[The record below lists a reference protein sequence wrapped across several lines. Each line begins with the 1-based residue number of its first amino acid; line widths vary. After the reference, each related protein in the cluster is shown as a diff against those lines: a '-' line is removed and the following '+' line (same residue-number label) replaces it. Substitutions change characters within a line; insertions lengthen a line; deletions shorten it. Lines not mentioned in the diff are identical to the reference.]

1 MGTKHDDPYY
11 SKDRLGIKQ
20 LRKALVA
27 TTRLKEVCKNFRN
40 RFYELIKDFLPFFS
54 LVSNVSTLHVD
65 EETLGYFFILCL
77 CVVLLSLNM

>member
-40 RFYELIKDFLPFFS
+40 RFYELIKDFFAFLFFS
-54 LVSNVSTLHVD
+54 
-65 EETLGYFFILCL
+65 
-77 CVVLLSLNM
+77 